1 MQERAPQYGR
11 NALIVFLEVAGG
23 LVLLLFGG
31 EFLVR
36 GAVALADRLGV
47 SHLVIG
53 LTVVAAGT
61 SAPEL
66 VVCLIAALEGS
77 PGIAVGNVIG
87 SNIAN
92 ILLILGVAGL
102 ICVLPVNRRSLYR
115 DGSVAI
121 FAAIL
126 LAVISMTGTIER
138 WHGFLM
144 LVCLVAYL
152 GFCYRS
158 DRRSRKAQASM
169 DIEIE
174 ELAGKDRRLWLL
186 LLYLFGGLAGVLV
199 GSDLLVQ
206 GATEVARA
214 AGVSEAIIGLTL
226 VALGTSLPELAT
238 GIIAARH
245 KHTDLALGNVLGSN
259 IYNILAIMGV
269 VAVTQPLA
277 VPAEII
283 AFDLWAMLGVTIAF
297 LAVAFLARR
306 ISRPVAVVFLFAYAA
321 YILAL
326 YAGVSALAIPGQ

>member
-1 MQERAPQYGR
+1 M
-11 NALIVFLEVAGG
+11 FLEVAGG
-23 LVLLLFGG
+23 LLLLLFGG

-158 DRRSRKAQASM
+158 DRRSRKAQASI
-169 DIEIE
+169 DVEIE

-199 GSDLLVQ
+199 GSELLVQ

-259 IYNILAIMGV
+259 IFNILAIMGV

-306 ISRPVAVVFLFAYAA
+306 IGRPVAVVFLFAYAA

>member
-1 MQERAPQYGR
+1 M
-11 NALIVFLEVAGG
+11 FLEVAGG

-144 LVCLVAYL
+144 LICLVAYL

-169 DIEIE
+169 DVEIE

-199 GSDLLVQ
+199 GSDLLVD

-259 IYNILAIMGV
+259 IFNILAIMGV

-306 ISRPVAVVFLFAYAA
+306 IGRPVAVVFLLAYAA
-321 YILAL
+321 YVLAL

>member
-1 MQERAPQYGR
+1 M
-11 NALIVFLEVAGG
+11 FLEVAGG

-47 SHLVIG
+47 SHLMIG

-66 VVCLIAALEGS
+66 VVCLIAVLEGS

-102 ICVLPVNRRSLYR
+102 ICVLPVNRQSLYR
-115 DGSVAI
+115 DGTVAI

-126 LAVISMTGTIER
+126 FAVISMTGTIER
-138 WHGFLM
+138 WHGFIM
-144 LVCLVAYL
+144 LGCLVAYL

-158 DRRSRKAQASM
+158 GHRSRNAQASM
-169 DIEIE
+169 KVEIE
-174 ELAGKDRRLWLL
+174 ELAGKDRRLWLVL
-186 LLYLFGGLAGVLV
+186 VFLFGGLAGVLL
-199 GSDLLVQ
+199 GSDLLVE
-206 GATEVARA
+206 GATELARA

-245 KHTDLALGNVLGSN
+245 RHTDLALGNVLGSN
-259 IYNILAIMGV
+259 IFNILAIMGV

-283 AFDLWAMLGVTIAF
+283 AFDLWAMIGVTVAF
-297 LAVAFLARR
+297 LAVAFVARR
-306 ISRPVAVVFLFAYAA
+306 IDRPVAVVFLFAYAA

>member
-1 MQERAPQYGR
+1 M
-11 NALIVFLEVAGG
+11 FLEVAGG
-23 LVLLLFGG
+23 LLLLLFGG

-158 DRRSRKAQASM
+158 DRRSRKAQASI
-169 DIEIE
+169 DVEIE

-259 IYNILAIMGV
+259 IFNILAIMGV

-306 ISRPVAVVFLFAYAA
+306 IGRPVAVVFLFAYAA

>member
-1 MQERAPQYGR
+1 
-11 NALIVFLEVAGG
+11 LIVFLQVAGG
-23 LVLLLFGG
+23 LALLLFGG

-36 GAVALADRLGV
+36 GAVALADRIGV
-47 SHLVIG
+47 SYLLIG

-92 ILLILGVAGL
+92 ILLILGTAGL
-102 ICVLPVNRRSLYR
+102 ICALPVNRRSLYR
-115 DGSVAI
+115 DGTVAI

-126 LAVISMTGTIER
+126 FAVMAATGTVER
-138 WHGFLM
+138 WHGILM

-152 GFCYRS
+152 SFCYRS
-158 DRRSRKAQASM
+158 DRRSRVAKAV
-169 DIEIE
+169 IEVEIK
-174 ELAGKDRRLWLL
+174 ELAGKDRRLWLVL
-186 LLYLFGGLAGVLV
+186 ILLFGGLAAVLI
-199 GSDLLVQ
+199 GSDLLVD

-214 AGVSEAIIGLTL
+214 AGISEATIGLTL

-238 GIIAARH
+238 GITAARH

-259 IYNILAIMGV
+259 IFNILAIMGV
-269 VAVTQPLA
+269 VAVAQPLD

-283 AFDLWAMLGVTIAF
+283 AFDLWAMVGVTVIF
-297 LAVAFLARR
+297 LALATFARR
-306 ISRPVAVVFLFAYAA
+306 IGRSTAMVFLLAYAA
-321 YILAL
+321 YVVAL

>member
-1 MQERAPQYGR
+1 M
-11 NALIVFLEVAGG
+11 FLEVAGG

>member
-1 MQERAPQYGR
+1 M
-11 NALIVFLEVAGG
+11 
-23 LVLLLFGG
+23 LLLFGG

-158 DRRSRKAQASM
+158 DRRSRKAQASL
-169 DIEIE
+169 DVEIE
-174 ELAGKDRRLWLL
+174 ELAGKERRLWLL

-206 GATEVARA
+206 GATEVART

-297 LAVAFLARR
+297 LGVAFLARR
-306 ISRPVAVVFLFAYAA
+306 IGRPVAVVFLFAYAA

>member
-1 MQERAPQYGR
+1 M
-11 NALIVFLEVAGG
+11 
-23 LVLLLFGG
+23 LLLFGG

-47 SHLVIG
+47 SYLVIG

-102 ICVLPVNRRSLYR
+102 ICVLPVNRQSLYR
-115 DGSVAI
+115 DGTVAI

-126 LAVISMTGTIER
+126 FAVISMTGTIER

-158 DRRSRKAQASM
+158 GHRSRNAQASM
-169 DIEIE
+169 EVEIE
-174 ELAGKDRRLWLL
+174 ELAGKDRRLWLVL
-186 LLYLFGGLAGVLV
+186 VFLFGGLAGVLL
-199 GSDLLVQ
+199 GSDLLVE
-206 GATEVARA
+206 GATELARA

-245 KHTDLALGNVLGSN
+245 RHTDLALGNVLGSN
-259 IYNILAIMGV
+259 IFNILAIMGV

-283 AFDLWAMLGVTIAF
+283 AFDLWAMIGVTVAF
-297 LAVAFLARR
+297 LAVAFVARR
-306 ISRPVAVVFLFAYAA
+306 IDRPVAVVFLFAYAA

>member
-1 MQERAPQYGR
+1 M
-11 NALIVFLEVAGG
+11 FLEVAGG

-158 DRRSRKAQASM
+158 DRRSRKAQASI
-169 DIEIE
+169 DVEIE

-199 GSDLLVQ
+199 GSELLVQ

-259 IYNILAIMGV
+259 IFNILAIMGV

-306 ISRPVAVVFLFAYAA
+306 IGRPVAVVFLFAYAA

-326 YAGVSALAIPGQ
+326 YAGVSALAMPGQ

>member
-1 MQERAPQYGR
+1 M
-11 NALIVFLEVAGG
+11 
-23 LVLLLFGG
+23 LLLFGG
-31 EFLVR
+31 EYLVR

-66 VVCLIAALEGS
+66 LVCLIAALEGA

-102 ICVLPVNRRSLYR
+102 ICVLPVNRQSLFR
-115 DGSVAI
+115 DGTVAI
-121 FAAIL
+121 FAAVL
-126 LAVISMTGTIER
+126 FVVMSTTGTIER
-138 WHGFLM
+138 WHGILM
-144 LVCLVAYL
+144 LVCLVSYL

-158 DRRSRKAQASM
+158 DRRSRKTQTSM
-169 DIEIE
+169 DVEIA
-174 ELAGKDRRLWLL
+174 ELAGRDRRLWLVL
-186 LLYLFGGLAGVLV
+186 IFLFGGLAAVLF

-206 GATEVARA
+206 GATSVARA
-214 AGVSEAIIGLTL
+214 AGISEAVIGLTL

-238 GIIAARH
+238 AIVAARH

-259 IYNILAIMGV
+259 IFNILAIMGV
-269 VAVTQPLA
+269 VAVAKPLA

-283 AFDLWAMLGVTIAF
+283 GFDLWAMLGVTVVF
-297 LAVAFLARR
+297 LAIAYFARR
-306 ISRPVAVVFLFAYAA
+306 IGRPVAMVFLIAYGG

-326 YAGVSALAIPGQ
+326 YAGVSAQAIPGQ

>member
-1 MQERAPQYGR
+1 M
-11 NALIVFLEVAGG
+11 
-23 LVLLLFGG
+23 LLLFGG

-36 GAVALADRLGV
+36 GAVALADRIGV

-66 VVCLIAALEGS
+66 VVGLIAALEGS
-77 PGIAVGNVIG
+77 PGIAVGNVVG

-115 DGSVAI
+115 DGTAAI
-121 FAAIL
+121 FAAAL
-126 LAVISMTGTIER
+126 FVVISMTGTIQR
-138 WHGFLM
+138 WHGILM
-144 LVCLVAYL
+144 LICLVAYL

-158 DRRSRKAQASM
+158 DRRSQAARTSL
-169 DIEIE
+169 DAEIE
-174 ELAGKDRRLWLL
+174 ELAGEGRHLWLSLAYL
-186 LLYLFGGLAGVLV
+186 LGGLAGVLL
-199 GSDLLVQ
+199 GSDLLVE

-214 AGVSEAIIGLTL
+214 AGMSEAVIGLTL

-238 GIIAARH
+238 AIIAARH

-259 IYNILAIMGV
+259 IFNILAIMGIV
-269 VAVTQPLA
+269 SVTQPLA
-277 VPAEII
+277 VPPEIM
-283 AFDLWAMLGVTIAF
+283 AFDLWAMLGVTVAF
-297 LAVAFLARR
+297 LAVAFFARR
-306 ISRPVAVVFLFAYAA
+306 IGRAVAVVFLLAYAG

-326 YAGVSALAIPGQ
+326 YTGVSALALPGR

>member
-1 MQERAPQYGR
+1 M
-11 NALIVFLEVAGG
+11 FLEVAGG

-158 DRRSRKAQASM
+158 DRRSRKAQASR

-206 GATEVARA
+206 GATEVART

-283 AFDLWAMLGVTIAF
+283 AFDLWAMLGVTITF

-306 ISRPVAVVFLFAYAA
+306 IGRPVAVVFLFAYAA

>member
-1 MQERAPQYGR
+1 M
-11 NALIVFLEVAGG
+11 
-23 LVLLLFGG
+23 LLLFGG
-31 EFLVR
+31 EYLVR

-66 VVCLIAALEGS
+66 MVGLIAALEGS

-102 ICVLPVNRRSLYR
+102 ICVLPVNQRSLYR
-115 DGSVAI
+115 DGTVAI
-121 FAAIL
+121 FAAAL
-126 LAVISMTGTIER
+126 LTVMSVTGTIER
-138 WHGFLM
+138 WHGILM
-144 LVCLVAYL
+144 LVCLFAYL

-158 DRRSRKAQASM
+158 DRSDRQAQAS
-169 DIEIE
+169 IGTEIE
-174 ELAGKDRRLWLL
+174 ELAGKDRRLWLVL
-186 LLYLFGGLAGVLV
+186 VFLFGGLAGVLL
-199 GSDLLVQ
+199 GADLLVE

-214 AGVSEAIIGLTL
+214 AGISEAIIGLTL

-238 GIIAARH
+238 AITAARH
-245 KHTDLALGNVLGSN
+245 GHTDLALGNVLGSN
-259 IYNILAIMGV
+259 IFNILAIMGV

-283 AFDLWAMLGVTIAF
+283 AFDLWAMLGVTVVF
-297 LAVAFLARR
+297 LGVAYLTRR
-306 ISRPVAVVFLFAYAA
+306 IGRPVAVVFLLAYAA

>member
-1 MQERAPQYGR
+1 M
-11 NALIVFLEVAGG
+11 FLEVAGG

-31 EFLVR
+31 EYLVR

-61 SAPEL
+61 SSPEL
-66 VVCLIAALEGS
+66 MVCLIAALEGS

-102 ICVLPVNRRSLYR
+102 ICVLPVNRKSLYR
-115 DGSVAI
+115 DGTVAI
-121 FAAIL
+121 FATVL
-126 LAVISMTGTIER
+126 LVVMSLTGTIER
-138 WHGFLM
+138 WHGILM
-144 LVCLVAYL
+144 LTCLVAYL

-158 DRRSRKAQASM
+158 DRNSRKALASM
-169 DIEIE
+169 DVEIE
-174 ELAGKDRRLWLL
+174 ELAGKDRRLWLVL
-186 LLYLFGGLAGVLV
+186 VCLFGGLTAVLV
-199 GSDLLVQ
+199 GSNLLVE

-214 AGVSEAIIGLTL
+214 AGISEAVIGLSL

-259 IYNILAIMGV
+259 IFNVLAIMGV
-269 VAVTQPLA
+269 VAIAQPLA

-283 AFDLWAMLGVTIAF
+283 AFDLWAMLGITIAF
-297 LAVAFLARR
+297 LGVAFAARR
-306 ISRPVAVVFLFAYAA
+306 IGRPVAVVFLLAYAG
-321 YILAL
+321 YIFAL
-326 YAGVSALAIPGQ
+326 YAGISALSIPGQ